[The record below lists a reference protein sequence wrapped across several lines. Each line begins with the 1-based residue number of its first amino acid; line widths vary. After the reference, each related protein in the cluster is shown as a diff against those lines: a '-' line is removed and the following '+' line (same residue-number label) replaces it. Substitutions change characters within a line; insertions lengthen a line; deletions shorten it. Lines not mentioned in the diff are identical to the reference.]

1 VLEFTVPKRN
11 VVIYNKYIFIS
22 LFMEYTK
29 KTKIVCTIGPSSWD
43 QEVMRQM
50 IEAGMTCARVN
61 GAFADEAELDKVTAL
76 VRNVSNEVALMMDVK
91 GPEVRMNKFAEPKK
105 LNPGMEVVIGND
117 ESAEIYPANYKDLY
131 KHLNPGQRIVIGD
144 GDTELIIK
152 SIEGDKMITEVVFGE
167 LLKPGKA
174 MNLPGADFATS
185 ALTDKDIRNLKHSL
199 ELGWDFVSASFIQT
213 ADAAREV
220 KKYLEGSNMKLIA
233 KIEDGSGVENIDEIL
248 EVVDGIM
255 VARGGLGVELGLE
268 NVPMAQ
274 LELIEKSIAI
284 GKPVIT
290 ATQMLESMITNPRP
304 TRAEAA
310 DVSNAVYDETDCI
323 MLSNETAAGKYPVK
337 AVEIM
342 RKIATYNE
350 HHKGCNSFKPHLT
363 SQSHLIVNAALS
375 VVEGDGSQSGCKV
388 DKMVVLTET
397 GSTARIL
404 SSFRPKI
411 PVIAISESEKTVTE
425 LSINYGVVG
434 VKLNIE
440 KADLIYPTNLIKQL
454 EEQQLVTSGETLLI
468 VHGHK
473 YKEPG
478 STNAMVIVKVS

>member
-1 VLEFTVPKRN
+1 
-11 VVIYNKYIFIS
+11 
-22 LFMEYTK
+22 
-29 KTKIVCTIGPSSWD
+29 
-43 QEVMRQM
+43 
-50 IEAGMTCARVN
+50 
-61 GAFADEAELDKVTAL
+61 
-76 VRNVSNEVALMMDVK
+76 
-91 GPEVRMNKFAEPKK
+91 
-105 LNPGMEVVIGND
+105 
-117 ESAEIYPANYKDLY
+117 
-131 KHLNPGQRIVIGD
+131 
-144 GDTELIIK
+144 
-152 SIEGDKMITEVVFGE
+152 
-167 LLKPGKA
+167 
-174 MNLPGADFATS
+174 
-185 ALTDKDIRNLKHSL
+185 
-199 ELGWDFVSASFIQT
+199 
-213 ADAAREV
+213 
-220 KKYLEGSNMKLIA
+220 
-233 KIEDGSGVENIDEIL
+233 
-248 EVVDGIM
+248 
-255 VARGGLGVELGLE
+255 
-268 NVPMAQ
+268 
-274 LELIEKSIAI
+274 
-284 GKPVIT
+284 
-290 ATQMLESMITNPRP
+290 
-304 TRAEAA
+304 
-310 DVSNAVYDETDCI
+310 